1 MSFKIFSLQL
11 LGKIKPVEKIEMQ
24 RDFLRKDYEEF
35 NHVAE
40 SDELQEF
47 LELQKYIQSDDFK
60 KRKAEIQG
68 LHFKES
74 KEYNQLKEYEKLKN
88 SKPFKKYFKLKDSA
102 EFKRYQSLKDSELIK
117 EYRLLLDFI
126 EKGDFKKEKEEIK
139 RESFKGS
146 SEEKKLA
153 EFNKLKKSAGIKAYL
168 DLHDSVELKK
178 HNDFYESEKLKRY
191 FELKDAPKTDKL
203 VRKEFASLKKDP
215 EIKSYLKFE
224 HSKKLKLYHETV
236 DSYNLKRYK
245 ELKETIESEDFKKRV
260 DYLKD
265 KKKFEKTETFKK
277 WKRLKELDAR
287 DDVKFFLKFEKSSLL
302 KNYYDVKDSMD
313 YRRFLELEEIISSDD
328 FKARKEYLE
337 DEKKWEKTDDYSKEQ
352 HYLEMKKLPHL
363 VKYFKYKDTDHFK
376 FLKEWEVSFEDNFTG
391 IGLDKEKWSTK
402 MLWAENLPGGN
413 YSMPGDLHTFTDGK
427 NIKINDKLIIET
439 RRESADGM
447 IWKMPAGFVP
457 TKFEFTTGLLSTG
470 KSFWQKDGIF
480 EAKIKFNP
488 EKQVVSSAMLQGES
502 VSPRIMLLEMG
513 TKNRLGVA
521 HTMNTGKINVDGLDI
536 SNLHKNKWYIF
547 TLEKN
552 GGTLTWKIN
561 ETEVLKLE
569 NQKIDFN
576 LHLNLFSLVVFDIPG
591 SKLPVRFETD
601 WIKCYQRK

>member
-1 MSFKIFSLQL
+1 M
-11 LGKIKPVEKIEMQ
+11 
-24 RDFLRKDYEEF
+24 
-35 NHVAE
+35 
-40 SDELQEF
+40 
-47 LELQKYIQSDDFK
+47 
-60 KRKAEIQG
+60 
-68 LHFKES
+68 
-74 KEYNQLKEYEKLKN
+74 
-88 SKPFKKYFKLKDSA
+88 KDSG
-102 EFKRYQSLKDSELIK
+102 LIS
-117 EYRLLLDFI
+117 EYRTLLDFI
-126 EKGDFKKEKEEIK
+126 EKGNYKKQKDEIK
-139 RESFKGS
+139 RETFRGS

-153 EFNKLKKSAGIKAYL
+153 EFNKLKKSPGIKAYL
-168 DLHDSVELKK
+168 DLHNSETLKK

-203 VRKEFASLKKDP
+203 LKKEYAELKKDP

-236 DSYNLKRYK
+236 DSYNLKRYN
-245 ELKETIESEDFKKRV
+245 ELKETIESEEFKKRV

-265 KKKFEKTETFKK
+265 KKKFEKTDAFRK
-277 WKRLKELDAR
+277 WKRFKELASR

-302 KNYYDVKDSMD
+302 RNYYDVKDSME
-313 YRRFLELEEIISSDD
+313 YRRFLELKEIVSSVD
-328 FKARKEYLE
+328 FKTRKEYLE

-363 VKYFKYKDTDHFK
+363 VKYFKYKDTNAFS
-376 FLKEWEVSFEDNFTG
+376 FFREWEVSFEDNFTKNTP
-391 IGLDKEKWSTK
+391 DKEKWSTK
-402 MLWAENLPGGN
+402 SLWAENLPGGN
-413 YSMPGDLHTFTDGK
+413 HSMPGDLHTFTDGR

-439 RRESADGM
+439 RRESAEGM

-457 TKFEFTTGLLSTG
+457 ARFDYTTGILSNN
-470 KSFWQKDGIF
+470 KSFKQKDGIF

-488 EKQVVSSAMLQGES
+488 VKEVVSSAMLQGES

-521 HTMNTGKINVDGLDI
+521 HTMNTGKIKVDGLDI

-552 GGTLTWKIN
+552 GATLTWKIN

-576 LHLNLFSLVVFDIPG
+576 LHLDLFSLVVFEIPG
-591 SKLPVRFETD
+591 SKLPVQFETD
-601 WIKCYQRK
+601 WVRCYRRK